1 MGPYFIQLGSTD
13 LNSRPLSTSGSRYS
27 AIVQDG
33 CNLSQGIS
41 LISLYGMNHWE
52 QIGRTFGSFCFP
64 YATPD

>member
-1 MGPYFIQLGSTD
+1 MGPYLSSQDSTY

-64 YATPD
+64 YRDT